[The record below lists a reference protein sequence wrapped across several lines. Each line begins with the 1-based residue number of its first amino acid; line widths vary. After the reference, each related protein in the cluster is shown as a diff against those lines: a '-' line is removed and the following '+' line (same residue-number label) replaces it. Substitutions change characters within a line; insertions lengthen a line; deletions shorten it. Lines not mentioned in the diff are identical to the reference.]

1 MEGRQL
7 TVGRSALLLSIAAV
21 LVAGSAFLL
30 VVRQHGIS
38 ARSEPLAIEA
48 LLARS
53 LRRLAIPASA
63 RDAVNPVPAT
73 EEALAEGRAHF
84 ADHCAQCHA
93 NDGSGRTAI
102 GQNLYPKAPDMRTRD
117 TQNLTDGDIFY
128 LIFNGI
134 RLTGMPAWGAE
145 DAQST
150 AETWK
155 LVHFIRQLPHLSD
168 AELMEME
175 SLNPKTPD
183 QLEEEA
189 AAKRFLQGPTTDVTN
204 RHGGH

>member
-7 TVGRSALLLSIAAV
+7 TVGRSALVLSIAAV
-21 LVAGSAFLL
+21 GAGAVFLL

-63 RDAVNPVPAT
+63 RDEVNPLPAT

-93 NDGSGRTAI
+93 NDGSGRTTI
-102 GQNLYPKAPDMRTRD
+102 GQNLYPKAPDMRAKD
-117 TQNLTDGDIFY
+117 TQNLTDGEIFY

-134 RLTGMPAWGAE
+134 RLTGMPAWGTADAE
-145 DAQST
+145 SIT
-150 AETWK
+150 ETWK
-155 LVHFIRQLPHLSD
+155 LVHFIRHLAALSE

-175 SLNPKTPD
+175 SRNPKTPD
-183 QLEEEA
+183 QLEKEA
-189 AAKRFLQGPTTDVTN
+189 AAKRFLEGQSTGVTN

>member
-1 MEGRQL
+1 
-7 TVGRSALLLSIAAV
+7 
-21 LVAGSAFLL
+21 
-30 VVRQHGIS
+30 
-38 ARSEPLAIEA
+38 
-48 LLARS
+48 
-53 LRRLAIPASA
+53 
-63 RDAVNPVPAT
+63 
-73 EEALAEGRAHF
+73 
-84 ADHCAQCHA
+84 
-93 NDGSGRTAI
+93 
-102 GQNLYPKAPDMRTRD
+102 MRTRD

-155 LVHFIRQLPHLSD
+155 LVHFIRHLPHLSD